1 MKAIITVEMN
11 NEAFVGYV
19 GNELARILRRLA
31 DNVDYPDLSAGFRET
46 CVDYNGNT
54 VGQFVVEED

>member
-1 MKAIITVEMN
+1 MN